1 MDDGYEEKKSI
12 YEWLADYEA
21 ALEGSP
27 LEKKEDIEFLEALQ
41 IVLNYLKDKEP
52 DLIH

>member
-1 MDDGYEEKKSI
+1 MDNEYEEERTI
-12 YEWLADYEA
+12 YEWLAEYEV

-41 IVLNYLKDKEP
+41 TVLKYLKDKEP
-52 DLIH
+52 NLIH